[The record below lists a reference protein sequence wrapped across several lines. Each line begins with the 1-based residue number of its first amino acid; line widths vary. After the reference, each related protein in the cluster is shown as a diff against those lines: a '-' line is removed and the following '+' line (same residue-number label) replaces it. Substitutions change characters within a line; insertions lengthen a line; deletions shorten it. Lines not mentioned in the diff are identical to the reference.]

1 MRIARTCSDIGRVGS
16 PRTTLLPNSQDSL
29 RLQTACVI
37 LIGDG
42 PSLWCC
48 GVRCTA
54 PPAKLP
60 QKRRSNLGGSVNSL
74 KRLAGAGGFEPPH
87 GGIKVRCLTTW
98 LRPNGPSGGAARPHI
113 VGHTLGSN
121 PSRIVPEYVVQ
132 NGRSVA
138 CRLRCRAAATA
149 LAGALLEGYKA
160 ALAQHNPLHGV
171 FGRCPFGLTVG
182 RSVAQPGSALA
193 SGARGREFES
203 PRSDQQPLERRVADC
218 RVEAVQFLATMTW
231 HCKLAT
237 WNRVGFLTTPKQ

>member
-1 MRIARTCSDIGRVGS
+1 MTRTNRVRMDCAQV
-16 PRTTLLPNSQDSL
+16 PET
-29 RLQTACVI
+29 
-37 LIGDG
+37 
-42 PSLWCC
+42 
-48 GVRCTA
+48 
-54 PPAKLP
+54 
-60 QKRRSNLGGSVNSL
+60 
-74 KRLAGAGGFEPPH
+74 LAGAGGFEPPH

-121 PSRIVPEYVVQ
+121 PSRIGPEYVVR

-138 CRLRCRAAATA
+138 CRPQCREAATA

-160 ALAQHNPLHGV
+160 ALAQHNPLQGV

-203 PRSDQQPLERRVADC
+203 PRSDQFPYWAIAASPSVH
-218 RVEAVQFLATMTW
+218 EAPNPCAR
-231 HCKLAT
+231 AS
-237 WNRVGFLTTPKQ
+237 

>member
-1 MRIARTCSDIGRVGS
+1 MTRTNRVRMDCAQV
-16 PRTTLLPNSQDSL
+16 PET
-29 RLQTACVI
+29 
-37 LIGDG
+37 
-42 PSLWCC
+42 
-48 GVRCTA
+48 
-54 PPAKLP
+54 
-60 QKRRSNLGGSVNSL
+60 
-74 KRLAGAGGFEPPH
+74 LAGAGGFEPPH

-121 PSRIVPEYVVQ
+121 PSRIGPEYVVR

-138 CRLRCRAAATA
+138 CRPQCRAAATA

-160 ALAQHNPLHGV
+160 ALAQHNPLQGV

-203 PRSDQQPLERRVADC
+203 PRSDQFPANFLIGPSQPLPAYMKPPNPCARPDLARYRSSRRCHAC
-218 RVEAVQFLATMTW
+218 SAV
-231 HCKLAT
+231 
-237 WNRVGFLTTPKQ
+237 